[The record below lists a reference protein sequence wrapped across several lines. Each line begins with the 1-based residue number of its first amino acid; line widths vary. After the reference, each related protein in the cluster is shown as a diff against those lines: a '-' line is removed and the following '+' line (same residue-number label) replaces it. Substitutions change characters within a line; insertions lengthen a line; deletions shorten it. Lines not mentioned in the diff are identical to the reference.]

1 MNSDREYFTI
11 KLTAQI
17 NLGVALADLVT
28 VVQFATKVICAVPGV
43 AEFWYGV
50 VNYKGSLLWVLDS
63 DRFFELD
70 DNRKLGQK
78 LTAIV
83 VRDRSGNHKQV
94 ALVTSQLK
102 GIVAVAPT
110 EIESLADNETTLHQ
124 CCSAVVP
131 TNAIYLLDSALL
143 LQQLHQRSTLV
154 AT

>member
-1 MNSDREYFTI
+1 MIGDREYFTI
-11 KLTAQI
+11 KLTTEI

-28 VVQFATKVICAVPGV
+28 VVQFATRDICAVPGV

-63 DRFFELD
+63 DRFFEFG
-70 DNRKLGQK
+70 DNPKSAQK
-78 LTAIV
+78 LTTIV
-83 VRDRSGNHKQV
+83 VRDRSSDHKQV
-94 ALVTSQLK
+94 ALVTPELK

-110 EIESLADNETTLHQ
+110 EIESLANDDTRLHQ

-131 TNAIYLLDSALL
+131 TSAIYLLDSTLL
-143 LQQLHQRSTLV
+143 LQQLHQRSMV

>member
-1 MNSDREYFTI
+1 MKGDREYFTI

-17 NLGVALADLVT
+17 DLGVALADLAT
-28 VVQFATKVICAVPGV
+28 VVQFATKDICAVPGV
-43 AEFWYGV
+43 AGFWYGV

-63 DRFFELD
+63 DRFFEFD
-70 DNRKLGQK
+70 NNRKSAQK

-83 VRDRSGNHKQV
+83 VRDLSSNHKQV
-94 ALVTSQLK
+94 AVVTPQLK

-110 EIESLADNETTLHQ
+110 EIKSLADDETRLHQ

-143 LQQLHQRSTLV
+143 LQQLHQRSMV

>member
-1 MNSDREYFTI
+1 MTGDREYFTI
-11 KLTAQI
+11 KLTAEI
-17 NLGVALADLVT
+17 DLGVALADLVT
-28 VVQFATKVICAVPGV
+28 VVQFATKDICAVPGV

-70 DNRKLGQK
+70 DNRKSTQK

-83 VRDRSGNHKQV
+83 VRDRLSDHKQV
-94 ALVTSQLK
+94 AVVTPQLK

-110 EIESLADNETTLHQ
+110 EIESLANNEKRLHQ
-124 CCSAVVP
+124 CCSAIVP
-131 TNAIYLLDSALL
+131 TSAIYLLDSTLL
-143 LQQLHQRSTLV
+143 LQQLSQRSMV